1 VFVDLGKRK
10 SGLCH
15 VSKLWEGRLEHPNS
29 MFKVGQE
36 LTVKI
41 TGFEGDKIQLERVK

>member
-1 VFVDLGKRK
+1 
-10 SGLCH
+10 
-15 VSKLWEGRLEHPNS
+15 

>member
-1 VFVDLGKRK
+1 
-10 SGLCH
+10 
-15 VSKLWEGRLEHPNS
+15 

-36 LTVKI
+36 ITVKI